1 MNYRI
6 LIVGCGEIG
15 ARHLQGVLKSSLPLS
30 IDVVDIDKESLTKA
44 RKLADEVT
52 PGNGQTQV
60 HYKVVLPEGQDYS
73 VAIIATTSNV
83 RLHVMRELLNSN
95 HVTSLIL
102 EKFLF
107 SFKDEYQKARNLLK
121 EHSVKAY
128 VNCPRRMN
136 PHYQALKKELKKHA
150 NWQFSV
156 VGNEWG
162 LACNAVHFLD
172 IYRYLFEEKELF
184 ILEDKELEP
193 CIFDSKRGGYKEVF
207 GRIMSLSKELSISC
221 GHSEKMSLQVKLTS
235 EHQEVLIDELA
246 GTIEFN
252 GDIQEIRPFETVY
265 QSNLSYQF
273 VEQSIQEEPMTLTPF
288 EESADT
294 HLALLDTL
302 EKHFQLHGDTSRGRE
317 YQIT

>member
-1 MNYRI
+1 MSYKI
-6 LIVGCGEIG
+6 LIVGCGGIG

-30 IDVVDIDKESLTKA
+30 IDVVDIDKESLTNA
-44 RKLADEVT
+44 SKLAGEVT
-52 PGNGQTQV
+52 LGNAQTQV
-60 HYKVVLPEGQDYS
+60 HYKTVLPEGQDYS
-73 VAIIATTSNV
+73 VAIVATTSHV

-107 SFKDEYQKARNLLK
+107 SFKNEYQQAKNLLK
-121 EHSVKAY
+121 QHSVKAY

-136 PHYQALKKELKKHA
+136 PNYQALKKELKKHS

-156 VGNEWG
+156 EGNEWG

-172 IYRYLFEEKELF
+172 IYRYLTEEQQPLV
-184 ILEDKELEP
+184 LEGKGLEP
-193 CIFDSKRGGYKEVF
+193 YIFESKRGGYKEVF
-207 GRIMSLSKELSISC
+207 GRITSSSKELSILC

-273 VEQSIQEEPMTLTPF
+273 VEQSIREEPMTLTPF

-302 EKHFQLHGDTSRGRE
+302 EKHFQLHGDTSRSRE